1 MSELAFPAGALRHRS
16 KPAAVVQNAIT
27 MSGRCIRLTSRAL
40 DAIITSVMM
49 PVMLMLVFVYLFGGA
64 IKNSTGG
71 DYVNYVIPGVLMLC
85 AGWGSAATAVN
96 VNLDMN
102 GGIVDRLRSM
112 DVGGTAVLCGHVVA
126 SVARNVV
133 STLIVFGVALLIGFR
148 ADADVVRWIAAAGVL
163 LMYMLAASWLAAVFG
178 LLVKTAEAAGGF
190 SFLMMFVPYVS
201 SAFVPVSTL
210 PSWLRGVAKHQPVTP
225 IIECLRRLLNDQPL
239 GDNAWLAVAWCAG
252 ILLVSVVLADRTF
265 RRRVA

>member
-1 MSELAFPAGALRHRS
+1 
-16 KPAAVVQNAIT
+16 

-64 IKNSTGG
+64 IKNTTGG
-71 DYVNYVIPGVLMLC
+71 DYVNYVVPGVLLLC
-85 AGWGSAATAVN
+85 AGWGGAATAVN
-96 VNLDMN
+96 VNIDMN

-112 DVGGTAVLCGHVVA
+112 DVGGTAVLGGHVVA

-148 ADADVVRWIAAAGVL
+148 ADADAVGWIEAVGVL
-163 LMYMLAASWLAAVFG
+163 LMFMLAVSWLASVFG

-190 SFLMMFVPYVS
+190 SFIMMFVPYVS

-210 PSWLRGVAKHQPVTP
+210 PSWLRGVAEHQPVTP
-225 IIECLRRLLNDQPL
+225 VIECLRRLLNDQPL
-239 GDNAWLAVAWCAG
+239 GNNGWLALAWCAG
-252 ILLVSVVLADRTF
+252 ILLVSAVLADRLF
-265 RRRVA
+265 RKRVA